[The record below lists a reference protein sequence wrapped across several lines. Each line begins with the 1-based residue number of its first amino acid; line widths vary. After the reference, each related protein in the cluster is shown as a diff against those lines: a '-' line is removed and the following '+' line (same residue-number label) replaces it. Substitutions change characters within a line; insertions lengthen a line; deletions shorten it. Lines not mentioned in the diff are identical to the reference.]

1 MRIPIPQALP
11 ATHGS
16 LSTMSRLLS
25 SRLPASL
32 AFASLTFMG
41 ALASPL
47 AAQDWTRFHGT
58 SGQAPAPNL
67 PASFSAADFAW
78 KTDLPGTGVSSPV
91 AWGNSIFLTTESD
104 GSSRAILC
112 LDLSSGK
119 ERWRLADSFDAHGK
133 HRFNSFASSTPTVD
147 KDRIYLSWTSGGN
160 MLALAADHNGHKLWQ
175 VNLGP
180 YSEEHGSGTSP
191 VLAGQSLIVVNDSQ
205 GADGFIAG
213 LNPKDGTT
221 LWKLPRRSDRTPF
234 STPAVFEESPGLWR
248 VVLSSNPAAL
258 TCLDAASGKVL
269 WNVDNPQPGQ
279 RAVGSPTIT
288 NGICFATVGQ
298 GGKANAAIAVRI
310 KDGSR
315 LWENGKG
322 LPYVPTPL
330 SLDKHFL
337 LLGDGGIL
345 SSVNSETGTHSWSER
360 VFQDQAY
367 SSPVSSGDR
376 IFCISRSGKV
386 AVVSADPNAFKLLGT
401 AELGDPCDSTPAIA
415 GGRLII
421 RTAHKLFCLGPKPAQ
436 P

>member
-1 MRIPIPQALP
+1 
-11 ATHGS
+11 
-16 LSTMSRLLS
+16 
-25 SRLPASL
+25 
-32 AFASLTFMG
+32 
-41 ALASPL
+41 
-47 AAQDWTRFHGT
+47 
-58 SGQAPAPNL
+58 
-67 PASFSAADFAW
+67 
-78 KTDLPGTGVSSPV
+78 
-91 AWGNSIFLTTESD
+91 
-104 GSSRAILC
+104 
-112 LDLSSGK
+112 
-119 ERWRLADSFDAHGK
+119 
-133 HRFNSFASSTPTVD
+133 
-147 KDRIYLSWTSGGN
+147 

-180 YSEEHGSGTSP
+180 YSEEHGSGASP
-191 VLAGQSLIVVNDSQ
+191 VLAGPALIVVNDSQ
-205 GADGFIAG
+205 GADGAILG

-248 VVLSSNPAAL
+248 VILSSNPAAL

-298 GGKANAAIAVRI
+298 GGKANAAIAVRL

-330 SLDKHFL
+330 ALNKHFL

-376 IFCISRSGKV
+376 VFCISRSGKV
-386 AVVSADPNAFKLLGT
+386 AVVSANPDSFKLLGT

-415 GGRLII
+415 NGRLII
-421 RTAHKLFCLGPKPAQ
+421 RTAHKLFCLAPKDAQ